1 MLQDLERHKRTEVD
15 YMNGA
20 IVRLGKV
27 HGIKTPVNEAIVNTI
42 KTLERMYGV
51 PSLS

>member
-1 MLQDLERHKRTEVD
+1 MKILI
-15 YMNGA
+15 MGAGA

-27 HGIKTPVNEAIVNTI
+27 HGINAPVNEAIVNII

-51 PSLS
+51 SNLN